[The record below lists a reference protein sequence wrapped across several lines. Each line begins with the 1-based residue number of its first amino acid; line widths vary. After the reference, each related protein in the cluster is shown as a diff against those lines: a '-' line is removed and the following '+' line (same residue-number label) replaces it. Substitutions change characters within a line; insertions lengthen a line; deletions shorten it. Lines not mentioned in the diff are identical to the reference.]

1 LLQAVRLEQLVKVL
15 ALRRYAVLLLG
26 WGILARAEP
35 AGAARTA
42 PPPAELQSERCDDLD
57 PESLVRAIE
66 AELPYLLAAPAPPR
80 GDRSPPA
87 APGPSGTP
95 APQPVPPT
103 SPAPPAKVRFGR
115 VSLRLA
121 EYARSTLQPLL
132 ALARRGRAALCA
144 ALPREFELHRLA
156 GAERG
161 HFSAYFHP
169 VLRGSRTRHGPYQF
183 PLYRRPPDA
192 ASQLST
198 AQILDGGLD
207 GKGLELCYLDSLSTA
222 LNVHIEGSATV
233 QLDDGSEVN
242 LTTDGN
248 NGQPY
253 INPFKLARQ
262 DGVIKSEP
270 VPGSSPQ
277 QPPQQA
283 PERSPGQAPDQA
295 VAPAAGPAPGLPATG
310 GGAAATAAPVR
321 SRTRVFFAAHPDLLR
336 SYWAKNPHFVFFK
349 PTPLRGTGKFGQLIP
364 GRSVAVDAAKV
375 PLGAAL
381 WLRTELASIEKTA
394 AAEPASAN
402 SAASASPPAVS
413 GRAAPGVSGLGSAV
427 SGPPALAVSDLTRPA
442 VNAPSTLAA
451 TPTQVPA
458 AADAAGQKPRLHFS
472 SIARL
477 ALAQDTGAAIRG
489 IGRVDVFVGSGADAQ
504 HAAAFTSRPGELYL
518 IVHKSARRP
527 AHRGK
532 KARGS

>member
-1 LLQAVRLEQLVKVL
+1 MKVL

-364 GRSVAVDAAKV
+364 GRSVAVDAEKV

-413 GRAAPGVSGLGSAV
+413 GRAAPGVSGRAASGV
-427 SGPPALAVSDLTRPA
+427 SGPPALAVSDLARPA
-442 VNAPSTLAA
+442 VSGPAALAA
-451 TPTQVPA
+451 APTQAPA
-458 AADAAGQKPRLHFS
+458 AADAPGQKPRLHFS